1 MHKKVE
7 AFINSKL
14 EAPSIATLKQ
24 WVLEDNPDI
33 EWKAV
38 KKSVHRFRNSLPI
51 VSRNTP
57 DGRATSARSQ
67 HLSRAFRSPAWV
79 AADLGDLELRKIA
92 YLQFSGF
99 MRLKGKNYGNFFIAI
114 QTMSGQI
121 FVNKLTSKKWIAI
134 KPVIIKMLNTPGFEL
149 TKR

>member
-1 MHKKVE
+1 
-7 AFINSKL
+7 
-14 EAPSIATLKQ
+14 
-24 WVLEDNPDI
+24 
-33 EWKAV
+33 
-38 KKSVHRFRNSLPI
+38 
-51 VSRNTP
+51 
-57 DGRATSARSQ
+57 
-67 HLSRAFRSPAWV
+67 
-79 AADLGDLELRKIA
+79 
-92 YLQFSGF
+92 